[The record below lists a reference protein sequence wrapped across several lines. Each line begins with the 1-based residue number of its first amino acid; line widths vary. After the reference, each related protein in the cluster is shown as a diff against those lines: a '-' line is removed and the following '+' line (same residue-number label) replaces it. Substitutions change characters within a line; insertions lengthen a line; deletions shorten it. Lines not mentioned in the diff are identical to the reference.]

1 MKNFLGIVVC
11 SFAFLGLSYG
21 ADPAT
26 LEKAPL
32 PEGQL
37 LNRAPSFSEWTIS
50 YKYPKDTEEKDAV
63 FSPVDLGGMAPKPRR
78 VTVTKTGKVVHEVTV
93 DVLGGK
99 MEKWSDG
106 KRQVIELPG
115 AGATSHIIETM
126 GGPFAILGTNYNAG
140 DFQGLDWI
148 KAENYKGV
156 YGKTYIVFERENP
169 HETAYVD
176 LKTRLPVQ
184 VVGEYDRRRYKF
196 SETPPTQQTM
206 ADSFQKTLDKQ
217 DQDTKALS
225 RQEARP

>member
-1 MKNFLGIVVC
+1 MKSFLKIALC
-11 SFAFLGLSYG
+11 SVASFSLLHG
-21 ADPAT
+21 AEQAT
-26 LEKAPL
+26 LEKVAP
-32 PEGQL
+32 PEGPL

-78 VTVTKTGKVVHEVTV
+78 VTVTKTGKVVHEVTI
-93 DVLGGK
+93 DVSGGK

-115 AGATSHIIETM
+115 GQGAQIIETM

-148 KAENYKGV
+148 TRENYKGV
-156 YGKTYIVFERENP
+156 YGKTYLVFERESP
-169 HETAYVD
+169 HETAYID

-184 VVGEYDRRRYKF
+184 IVGDNDRRRYKF
-196 SETPPTQQTM
+196 TETPPTQQVM
-206 ADSFQKTLDKQ
+206 AESFQKTLDKQ
-217 DQDTKALS
+217 DKDTKALS